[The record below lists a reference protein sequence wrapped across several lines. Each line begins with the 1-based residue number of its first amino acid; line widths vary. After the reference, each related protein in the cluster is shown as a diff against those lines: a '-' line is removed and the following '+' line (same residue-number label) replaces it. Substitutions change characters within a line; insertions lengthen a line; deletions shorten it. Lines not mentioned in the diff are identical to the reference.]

1 MITTTERNCD
11 IILISGEYWD
21 DHPLSPV
28 GVIARVLDDK
38 GYRVG
43 MIERPETD
51 KDFVRLGRPK
61 LFFGVSS
68 GSVDSMVHN
77 YTPMKRSRK
86 DDPHANIHPM
96 PDRAVI
102 VYCNA
107 LKRLMRG
114 VPIVIGGIESSLRRF
129 AHYDYWDNKIRR
141 SILLDSRADILVYG
155 NGEKQVL
162 EIASRLRNGKDIF
175 GIKGTCVR
183 SKTID
188 GSFKVLPS
196 YIEVTGDPKKFC
208 EMQAAFTINENL
220 AQEYNNNY
228 ILQYAYPEY
237 TTLDLDR
244 IYGLDFSRKM
254 HKHSLLKG
262 MKYSVVTHRGCIG
275 KCSFCSISMHQG
287 TQIISRSEKSILKEI
302 GSLNSI
308 RGFRGYVDD
317 LGGPSANMYGMD
329 CAECN
334 KDDCMKCAK
343 LKRGHERLISLMK
356 KARKIPGIKNVF
368 VRSGIRY
375 DLAVESPEYVKELV
389 AHHISGT
396 LKIAP
401 EHFSRDVLR
410 LMGKDNDKFEEFAD
424 LFDELNRDRKQT
436 LRSYLMIGHPGETM
450 ETVSDLAARVGKMK
464 NIENFQFFT
473 PTPMTASTCMYWT
486 GRHPETGE
494 NVPVVHDYNTK
505 KRMKRI
511 MLSVIGH

>member
-1 MITTTERNCD
+1 MITTTMENCD

-38 GYRVG
+38 GYHVG
-43 MIERPETD
+43 IIERPEND
-51 KDFVRLGRPK
+51 DDFMRLGRPK

-77 YTPMKRSRK
+77 YTPMKRLRK
-86 DDPHANIHPM
+86 DDPYANVHPM

-107 LKRLMRG
+107 IKRLLKG

-129 AHYDYWDNKIRR
+129 AHYDYWDNKVRR

-162 EIASRLRNGKDIF
+162 EIASRLKNRKDLI
-175 GIKGTCVR
+175 GIKGTCILSR
-183 SKTID
+183 DID
-188 GSFKVLPS
+188 ESFKVLPS
-196 YIEVTGDPKKFC
+196 YAEVSGDPEKFC
-208 EMQAAFTINENL
+208 EMQAAFSINENL
-220 AQEYNNNY
+220 AQEYNNNF
-228 ILQYAYPEY
+228 IVQYAYPEY
-237 TTLDLDR
+237 TPSDLDR
-244 IYGLDFSRKM
+244 IYGLDYSRKM

-275 KCSFCSISMHQG
+275 TCSFCSISMHQG

-317 LGGPSANMYGMD
+317 MGGPSANMYGMD
-329 CAECN
+329 CA
-334 KDDCMKCAK
+334 DCTEGNCMECAK
-343 LKRGHERLISLMK
+343 LKRGHERLISLME
-356 KARKIPGIKNVF
+356 KARMIPGIKNIF
-368 VRSGIRY
+368 VRSGIRH

-389 AHHISGT
+389 HHHISGT
-396 LKIAP
+396 LKVAP
-401 EHFSRDVLR
+401 EHFSPEVLR
-410 LMGKDNDKFEEFAD
+410 LMGKENNKFEEFIEMYN
-424 LFDELNRDRKQT
+424 ELSRGRNQS
-436 LRSYLMIGHPGETM
+436 LRLYLMIGHPGETM
-450 ETVSDLAARVGKMK
+450 ETVSDLVTRIRKME

-486 GRHPETGE
+486 SMNPETKE
-494 NVPVVHDYNTK
+494 SVKVVHDYNTK

-511 MLSVIGH
+511 MLSVIDH

>member
-1 MITTTERNCD
+1 MITKTKNNCD

-28 GVIARVLDDK
+28 GVIARVLDNK
-38 GYRVG
+38 GYKVG
-43 MIERPETD
+43 IIERPE
-51 KDFVRLGRPK
+51 KDRDFTRLGRPK
-61 LFFGVSS
+61 LFFGISS

-86 DDPHANIHPM
+86 DDPYSNIFSL

-107 LKRLMRG
+107 IKRLMKG

-162 EIASRLRNGKDIF
+162 EIASRLKGGKDLM
-175 GIKGTCVR
+175 GIEGTCVLSR
-183 SKTID
+183 EID
-188 GSFKVLPS
+188 ESFHVLPS
-196 YIEVTGDPKKFC
+196 FSDVMGNPDKFC
-208 EMQAAFTINENL
+208 EMQAAFSINRNL

-228 ILQYAYPEY
+228 ILQFAYPQY
-237 TTLDLDR
+237 TSDDLDR
-244 IYGLDFSRKM
+244 IYGLNYSRKM
-254 HKHSLLKG
+254 HQHSLLKG

-275 KCSFCSISMHQG
+275 TCSFCSISMHQG
-287 TQIISRSEKSILKEI
+287 RRLISRSEKSILKEI

-329 CAECN
+329 CAECSEGECIGCERLERDH
-334 KDDCMKCAK
+334 K
-343 LKRGHERLISLMK
+343 RLISLMK
-356 KARKIPGIKNVF
+356 EAREIPGIKNIF

-375 DLAVESPEYVKELV
+375 DLAVDSPEYVKELV

-396 LKIAP
+396 LKVAP
-401 EHFSRDVLR
+401 EHFSQEVLQ
-410 LMGKDNDKFEEFAD
+410 LMGKCNDRFEDFINMYNAQSRG
-424 LFDELNRDRKQT
+424 LKQA
-436 LRSYLMIGHPGETM
+436 LRLYLMIGHPGETM
-450 ETVSDLAARVGKMK
+450 DTISYLTRRIRKMK

-473 PTPMTASTCMYWT
+473 PTPMTVSTCMYWT
-486 GRHPETGE
+486 NMHPETKE
-494 NVPVVHDYNTK
+494 KVNVVHDYYTK
-505 KRMKRI
+505 KRMKRKI
-511 MLSVIGH
+511 LSVIGH